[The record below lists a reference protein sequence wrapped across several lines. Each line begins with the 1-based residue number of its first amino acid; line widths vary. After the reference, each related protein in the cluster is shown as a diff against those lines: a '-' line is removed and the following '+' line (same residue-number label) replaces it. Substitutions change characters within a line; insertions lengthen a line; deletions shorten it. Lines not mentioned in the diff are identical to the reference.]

1 MSHSRTVSW
10 VSSMLHAV
18 LLACVP
24 SASDDR
30 PSPPE
35 RPVESPL
42 PVSEPGEE
50 LADDGVLGNGFAG
63 EEVTRC
69 DFSGMTPPEMLSG
82 AAVRY
87 TPEALA
93 ARVSGRVIARCT
105 ITREG
110 AVEHCRILVGRPFMD
125 EAVIEALESRRYRPV
140 LYQGKPISVSYTFSV
155 KLQLP

>member
-1 MSHSRTVSW
+1 
-10 VSSMLHAV
+10 MLHAF

-24 SASDDR
+24 ASSDKH

-35 RPVESPL
+35 RPVESPPL
-42 PVSEPGEE
+42 VDDPD
-50 LADDGVLGNGFAG
+50 ADFAGDGVLGNSITGENG

-69 DFSGMTPPEMLSG
+69 DFSSMTPPEMLSG

-87 TPEALA
+87 TPEALV
-93 ARVSGRVIARCT
+93 ARVSGLVIARCT

-110 AVEHCRILVGRPFMD
+110 AVEHCRILKGLPYMD

-140 LYQGKPISVSYTFSV
+140 LFQGNPVSVPYTFNV
-155 KLQLP
+155 KLRMP